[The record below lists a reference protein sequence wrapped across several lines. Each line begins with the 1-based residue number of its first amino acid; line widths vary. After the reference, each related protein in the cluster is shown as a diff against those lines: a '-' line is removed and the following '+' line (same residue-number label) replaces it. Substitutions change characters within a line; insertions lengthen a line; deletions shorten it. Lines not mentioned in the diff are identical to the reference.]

1 MYQTQVF
8 KRVLTRHTAK
18 QKDMKN
24 DIWLI
29 IATCEECGLHHRTNA
44 GEIANKVIKMLGL
57 RNLSKYFGIDKTEVS
72 NRITQYIYTHEF

>member
-1 MYQTQVF
+1 M
-8 KRVLTRHTAK
+8 KPTANEINK
-18 QKDMKN
+18 QNNKDMKN

-57 RNLSKYFGIDKTEVS
+57 RNLSKYFGVDKTEVS
-72 NRITQYIYTHEF
+72 HRITQYIYTHEF